1 MRVLLDANV
10 LIPGLVVPGMCWKI
24 VEHCLD
30 RHEVV
35 LSDHLLAEV
44 RRNLLGKMK
53 LSARRTDV
61 LLDSLRAAA
70 VVVEPEAVC
79 RDPKD
84 LPVLGTA
91 TAGDARCL
99 VTGDQDLL
107 ELGSFRGLVILG
119 PAFSRAPAEPD
130 ASCPADFWGFEAK
143 GE

>member
-10 LIPGLVVPGMCWKI
+10 LIPGLVVAGMCWKV

-30 RHEVV
+30 RHEVI
-35 LSDHLLAEV
+35 LSDYLLAEV

-61 LLDSLRAAA
+61 LLDSLRVAA
-70 VVVEPEAVC
+70 VVVEPEPVDRGAC

-91 TAGDARCL
+91 VAGDADCL
-99 VTGDQDLL
+99 VTGDEDLL
-107 ELGSFRGLVILG
+107 VLGSFRGVAILK
-119 PAFSRAPAEPD
+119 
-130 ASCPADFWGFEAK
+130 PADFWRFEAE